1 MDVEVDDKKM
11 MKKQK
16 EEVLLAFD
24 KEKKTVAA
32 VKGVDDKGELQTIP
46 AKSKHNNEFLKLDRN
61 GNVLSNFLSNFNSQ
75 LKDPTRFSFFKVDEE
90 EIEASAKMIL
100 NHVKTPT
107 TASEAKIDKMR
118 VDVES
123 STPKKNKTTGSDNQ
137 IYANADDYF
146 VNPNKID
153 WESLKSFG
161 ISREQLE
168 KSTAFESMLRG
179 YKSPNT
185 FPIEAKM
192 SNVTI
197 KTDAR
202 ISFRPDSEGDV
213 ILAIHG
219 IRKQPELN
227 RSYFGHEFTKED
239 KENLLKTGNM
249 GRKVDIKNYFT
260 GETIPSFIS
269 IDKLTNEL
277 VSMKAD
283 NLSFP
288 DKISGVDLN
297 EKQKSDLKDGKA
309 VWVENMISAKNT
321 PYSAFLQI
329 NADKRS
335 LEFIFPKNNQNQIRS
350 QNEKQSHES
359 GVRIP
364 KALAGVDLT
373 EKQQNDLKSDKT
385 IYVKGLKDKA
395 GQEYNAYIKV
405 NLEENKLDFFR
416 FNPDKAKAKAKEVTP
431 ANEHKTQVAVNSE
444 GKTNESTKKME
455 VSLKKGQLNPTDAQA
470 EKQQKKETKA
480 SNQSEPTKKRKG
492 IKM

>member
-11 MKKQK
+11 VKKQK

-32 VKGVDDKGELQTIP
+32 VKGVDDKGELQTTP

-61 GNVLSNFLSNFNSQ
+61 GDVLSNFLSNFNSQ
-75 LKDPTRFSFFKVDEE
+75 LKDPTRFSFFKVDAEK
-90 EIEASAKMIL
+90 IEASAKMIL

-107 TASEAKIDKMR
+107 TASEAKIDKLR
-118 VDVES
+118 VDIES
-123 STPKKNKTTGSDNQ
+123 PAPQKSKTTGSDNQ

-146 VNPNKID
+146 VNPIKID

-283 NLSFP
+283 KLSFP

-297 EKQKSDLKDGKA
+297 EKQKNDLKDGKA
-309 VWVENMISAKNT
+309 VWVENMISAQNT

-335 LEFIFPKNNQNQIRS
+335 LEFIFPENNQNQIRS

-405 NLEENKLDFFR
+405 NQDDNKLDFFK
-416 FNPDKAKAKAKEVTP
+416 FNPDKAKAKGREVTP

-444 GKTNESTKKME
+444 GKTNESTKKMD
-455 VSLKKGQLNPTDAQA
+455 VPLKKGQSNPTETQS

-480 SNQSEPTKKRKG
+480 NGQSESPKKRKG
-492 IKM
+492 RKV